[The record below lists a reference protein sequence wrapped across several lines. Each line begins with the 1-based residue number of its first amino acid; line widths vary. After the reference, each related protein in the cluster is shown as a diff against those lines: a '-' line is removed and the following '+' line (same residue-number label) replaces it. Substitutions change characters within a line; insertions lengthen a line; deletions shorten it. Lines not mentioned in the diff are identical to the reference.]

1 MMVWH
6 AVVMLAWGA
15 TARGAE
21 IGDAEFGD
29 ADSAQAA
36 RIELLKEENAKIM
49 RTLEKVRGA
58 ISYWKTLGVVPDVV
72 GGAYSAEDASPAA
85 PTEPGPERR
94 LESKVPGGV
103 KVWQGGVLHNFKNA
117 ETCPT
122 AWSKCPLG
130 GAPARLLCLL
140 RVHLTALGSAAL
152 PGRGRATGHPTIA
165 SGARVSRLRSRRFPP
180 RL

>member
-21 IGDAEFGD
+21 IGD

-72 GGAYSAEDASPAA
+72 GGASSAEDGSPAA
-85 PTEPGPERR
+85 PTEPVGAPGPERR

-140 RVHLTALGSAAL
+140 RAHLTALGSAAL

>member
-21 IGDAEFGD
+21 IGD

-49 RTLEKVRGA
+49 RTLEKVCGA

-72 GGAYSAEDASPAA
+72 GGGILSRGREPRGTDRAGRCPRPRAA
-85 PTEPGPERR
+85 PG
-94 LESKVPGGV
+94 K
-103 KVWQGGVLHNFKNA
+103 Q
-117 ETCPT
+117 
-122 AWSKCPLG
+122 
-130 GAPARLLCLL
+130 
-140 RVHLTALGSAAL
+140 
-152 PGRGRATGHPTIA
+152 
-165 SGARVSRLRSRRFPP
+165 GARWREGLAGGSLAQLQER
-180 RL
+180 

>member
-1 MMVWH
+1 MVWH

-15 TARGAE
+15 AARGAE
-21 IGDAEFGD
+21 IGDRGAEIGDRGAEIGD
-29 ADSAQAA
+29 ADSARAA
-36 RIELLKEENAKIM
+36 RIELLQEENAKIM

-58 ISYWKTLGVVPDVV
+58 ISYWKPLGIVPAAV
-72 GGAYSAEDASPAA
+72 GGASSAEDEGPAA
-85 PTEPGPERR
+85 AAEMTGVPGPGRR

-117 ETCPT
+117 ESCPA

-140 RVHLTALGSAAL
+140 RAHLTALGSAAL
-152 PGRGRATGHPTIA
+152 PG
-165 SGARVSRLRSRRFPP
+165 
-180 RL
+180 